1 MEYTMDSNFRQIVNP
16 GGVSG
21 LVEAMTHLYL
31 FTRVSQ
37 QRHHDIFGRI
47 VLFFFSRHCSCA
59 FRLFSNILGFYPPDA
74 NPTLQL

>member
-1 MEYTMDSNFRQIVNP
+1 MEYTTGSNFRRIVNP
-16 GGVSG
+16 RGVSG

-47 VLFFFSRHCSCA
+47 VLFFFFKA
-59 FRLFSNILGFYPPDA
+59 LFLCF
-74 NPTLQL
+74 